1 MCKPQHK
8 LQTHNP
14 TPRRGY
20 PTIADSDLIVHTD
33 PCRMAIVSVLFP
45 EVNEKG
51 LEESNAIQLTVH
63 I

>member
-8 LQTHNP
+8 LKRHNP
-14 TPRRGY
+14 TPRHGY
-20 PTIADSDLIVHTD
+20 PAIAHSDLISHTD
-33 PCRMAIVSVLFP
+33 PCRMAIDSTLFP

-51 LEESNAIQLTVH
+51 LEESNAIQLSVY